1 VETESGLSICFG
13 KVRLLIETFI
23 MKRSEIFFSAIQV
36 PVDFLML
43 LLAASSAY
51 FLRGLPMFEGYVSRV
66 FNLSF
71 EDYLTFTLT
80 VAPFFLIVIAFEGLY
95 TMRATRSFTQEAY
108 SVFRAITFGLIFLVI
123 AVFLNREWFSS
134 RFVILVGW
142 ALTVLYVIIAR
153 YLIQRLQKW
162 LLVKKDVGIHRV
174 LLIGTNQ
181 KMYALKKLLTRDKQ
195 LGYRIVDQ
203 VDTASVTMIKEI
215 RKKKGIDEI
224 VVGDPTLTDDEQEK
238 LFDYCQ
244 INNITY
250 KYFPTTLQ
258 TPRFFMKIWNGEPI
272 IEFQHTPLDGWG
284 RVIKRAYDIVAGF
297 VLTLLFGPLMLVV
310 ALLIKLEDPDGPI
323 IYKNERIGE
332 DGKKF
337 FVYKFR
343 YMQWKYCITKENPKM
358 EEAIAFEKKLI
369 EERNVRKGGILYK
382 IKDDPRKMKVGAFIE
397 RFSLDELPQ
406 FFNVLKGDMSLV
418 GPRPHQERE
427 VERYSE
433 YHRRLLTMRPGIT
446 GMAQVSG
453 RSDLAFEDEF
463 RLDVFYI
470 ENWSLWLDI
479 LICLKTAGAL
489 LRRRKNTK

>member
-1 VETESGLSICFG
+1 
-13 KVRLLIETFI
+13 
-23 MKRSEIFFSAIQV
+23 MKRSEIYFSAIQV
-36 PVDFLML
+36 PVDFVMIV
-43 LLAASSAY
+43 LAGLTAY
-51 FLRGLPMFEGYVSRV
+51 YLRTLPMFEGYVSRV
-66 FNLSF
+66 FNISF
-71 EDYLTFTLT
+71 QNYLEFTLV
-80 VAPFFLIVIAFEGLY
+80 VAPFFLIIFAFEGLY
-95 TMRATRSFTQEAY
+95 TMRATRTFTKEAY
-108 SVFRAITFGLIFLVI
+108 GVARAISLGLVVLVI

-134 RFVILVGW
+134 RFVILVSW
-142 ALTVLYVIIAR
+142 AIAVVYVVVAR
-153 YLIQRLQKW
+153 YLIQRIQKW
-162 LLVKKDVGIHRV
+162 YLVKKGVGIHRV
-174 LLIGTNQ
+174 LLIGANQ
-181 KMYALKKLLTRDKQ
+181 KMYALRKFLMKNKQ
-195 LGYRIVDQ
+195 MGYRVVDQ
-203 VDTASVTMIKEI
+203 VDIVSISHIKEI
-215 RKKKGIDEI
+215 RAKKGVDEI
-224 VVGDPTLTDDEQEK
+224 IVGDPTLTDDEQEK

-258 TPRFFMKIWNGEPI
+258 TQRFSMKIFNGEPI

-284 RVIKRAYDIVAGF
+284 RVMKRTYDIVAGTG
-297 VLTLLFGPLMLVV
+297 LTILFGPVMLVV

-343 YMQWKYCITKENPKM
+343 YMQWKYCVTHDNPHMK
-358 EEAIAFEKKLI
+358 EAIEFEKKLI

-406 FFNVLKGDMSLV
+406 FFNVLEGTMSLV

-427 VERYSE
+427 VARYSE
-433 YHRRLLTMRPGIT
+433 YHRRLLTMRPGVT

-453 RSDLAFEDEF
+453 RSDLAFEDEYL
-463 RLDVFYI
+463 LDVFYI

-479 LICLKTAGAL
+479 VICLKTAGAL
-489 LRRRKNTK
+489 IRRRKNSKK

>member
-1 VETESGLSICFG
+1 MIVLAGLSAYY
-13 KVRLLIETFI
+13 L
-23 MKRSEIFFSAIQV
+23 RS
-36 PVDFLML
+36 
-43 LLAASSAY
+43 
-51 FLRGLPMFEGYVSRV
+51 LPMFEGYVSRV
-66 FNLSF
+66 FNISF
-71 EDYLTFTLT
+71 QNYLEFTLF
-80 VAPFFLIVIAFEGLY
+80 VAPFFLLIMAFEGLY
-95 TMRATRSFTQEAY
+95 TMRATRTFTKEAY
-108 SVFRAITFGLIFLVI
+108 GVARAVSLGLVVLVI

-142 ALTVLYVIIAR
+142 ALTVAYIVVAR
-153 YLIQRLQKW
+153 YAIQRVQKW
-162 LLVKKDVGIHRV
+162 YLVNKGIGMHRV

-181 KMYALKKLLTRDKQ
+181 KMYTLRKLLMNNKK
-195 LGYRIVDQ
+195 LGYRVVDEI
-203 VDTASVTMIKEI
+203 DTASVTRVKEI
-215 RKKKGIDEI
+215 RAEKGVDEI
-224 VVGDPTLTDDEQEK
+224 IVGDPTLTDDEQEK

-258 TPRFFMKIWNGEPI
+258 TQRFSMKIWNGEPI

-284 RVIKRAYDIVAGF
+284 RVLKRTYDIIAGF
-297 VLTLLFGPLMLVV
+297 GLTVLFSPIMLVV
-310 ALLIKLEDPDGPI
+310 AILIKLEDPDGPI

-332 DGKKF
+332 NGEKF

-343 YMQWKYCITKENPKM
+343 YMQWKYCVTKENPAM
-358 EEAIAFEKKLI
+358 EQAIAYEKQLI
-369 EERNVRKGGILYK
+369 AEKNVRKGGILYK

-406 FFNVLKGDMSLV
+406 FFNVLQGTMSLV

-433 YHRRLLTMRPGIT
+433 YHRRLLTMRPGVT

-453 RSDLAFEDEF
+453 RSDLAFEDEYL
-463 RLDVFYI
+463 LDVFYI

-479 LICLKTAGAL
+479 IICLKTAGAL
-489 LRRRKNTK
+489 VRRRKNTK

>member
-1 VETESGLSICFG
+1 MIVLAGLSAYY
-13 KVRLLIETFI
+13 L
-23 MKRSEIFFSAIQV
+23 RS
-36 PVDFLML
+36 
-43 LLAASSAY
+43 
-51 FLRGLPMFEGYVSRV
+51 LPMFEGYVSRV
-66 FNLSF
+66 FNISF
-71 EDYLTFTLT
+71 QNYLEFTLF
-80 VAPFFLIVIAFEGLY
+80 VAPFFLLIMAFEGLY
-95 TMRATRSFTQEAY
+95 TMRATRTFTKEAY
-108 SVFRAITFGLIFLVI
+108 GVARAVSLGLVVLVI

-142 ALTVLYVIIAR
+142 ALTVAYIVVAR
-153 YLIQRLQKW
+153 YAIQRVQKW
-162 LLVKKDVGIHRV
+162 YLVNKGIGMHRV

-181 KMYALKKLLTRDKQ
+181 KMYTLRKLLMNNKK
-195 LGYRIVDQ
+195 LGYRVVDEI
-203 VDTASVTMIKEI
+203 DTASVTRVKEI
-215 RKKKGIDEI
+215 RAEKGVDEI
-224 VVGDPTLTDDEQEK
+224 IVGDPTLTDDEQEK

-258 TPRFFMKIWNGEPI
+258 TQRFSMKIWNGEPI

-284 RVIKRAYDIVAGF
+284 RVLKRTYDIIAGF
-297 VLTLLFGPLMLVV
+297 GLTVLFSPIMLV
-310 ALLIKLEDPDGPI
+310 AAILIKLEDPDGPI

-332 DGKKF
+332 NGEKF

-343 YMQWKYCITKENPKM
+343 YMQWKYCVTKENPAM
-358 EEAIAFEKKLI
+358 EQAIAYEKQLI
-369 EERNVRKGGILYK
+369 AEKNVRKGGILYK

-406 FFNVLKGDMSLV
+406 FFNVLQGTMSLV

-433 YHRRLLTMRPGIT
+433 YHRRLLTMRPGVT

-453 RSDLAFEDEF
+453 RSDLAFEDEYL
-463 RLDVFYI
+463 LDVFYI

-479 LICLKTAGAL
+479 IICLKTAGAL
-489 LRRRKNTK
+489 VRRRKNTK

>member
-1 VETESGLSICFG
+1 
-13 KVRLLIETFI
+13 
-23 MKRSEIFFSAIQV
+23 
-36 PVDFLML
+36 
-43 LLAASSAY
+43 
-51 FLRGLPMFEGYVSRV
+51 MFEGYVSRV
-66 FNLSF
+66 FNISF
-71 EDYLTFTLT
+71 QNYLEFTLF
-80 VAPFFLIVIAFEGLY
+80 VAPFFLLIMAFEGLY
-95 TMRATRSFTQEAY
+95 TMRATRTFTKEAY
-108 SVFRAITFGLIFLVI
+108 GVARAVSLGLVVLVI

-142 ALTVLYVIIAR
+142 ALTVAYIVVAR
-153 YLIQRLQKW
+153 YAIQRVQKW
-162 LLVKKDVGIHRV
+162 YLVNKGIGMHRV

-181 KMYALKKLLTRDKQ
+181 KMYTLRKLLMNNKK
-195 LGYRIVDQ
+195 LGYRVVDEI
-203 VDTASVTMIKEI
+203 DTASVTRVKEI
-215 RKKKGIDEI
+215 RAEKGVDEI
-224 VVGDPTLTDDEQEK
+224 IVGDPTLTDDEQEK

-258 TPRFFMKIWNGEPI
+258 AQRFSMKIWNGEPI

-284 RVIKRAYDIVAGF
+284 RVLKRTYDIIAGF
-297 VLTLLFGPLMLVV
+297 GLTVLFSPIMLVV
-310 ALLIKLEDPDGPI
+310 AILIKLEDPDGPI

-332 DGKKF
+332 NGEKF

-343 YMQWKYCITKENPKM
+343 YMQWKYCVTKDNPKI
-358 EEAIAFEKKLI
+358 EEAMAFEKQLI
-369 EERNVRKGGILYK
+369 AEKNVRKGGILYK

-406 FFNVLKGDMSLV
+406 FFNVLQGTMSLV

-433 YHRRLLTMRPGIT
+433 YHRRLLTMRPGVT

-453 RSDLAFEDEF
+453 RSDLAFEDEYL
-463 RLDVFYI
+463 LDVFYI

-479 LICLKTAGAL
+479 IICLKTAGAL
-489 LRRRKNTK
+489 VRRRKNTK

>member
-1 VETESGLSICFG
+1 
-13 KVRLLIETFI
+13 
-23 MKRSEIFFSAIQV
+23 MKRSEIYFSTLQV
-36 PVDFLML
+36 PVDFIMI
-43 LLAASSAY
+43 LLAAISAY
-51 FLRGLPMFEGYVSRV
+51 FLRGLAIFQPYVSRV
-66 FNLSF
+66 FNLALD
-71 EDYLTFTLT
+71 DYIRFALT
-80 VAPFFLIVIAFEGLY
+80 VAPFFIAIIAFEGLY
-95 TMRATRSFTQEAY
+95 QMRTTRRAWQEFYGVA
-108 SVFRAITFGLIFLVI
+108 RAITIGLIILMI
-123 AVFLNREWFSS
+123 AVFLQREWFSS

-142 ALTVLYVIIAR
+142 LLAIFYVVMTRLI
-153 YLIQRLQKW
+153 IQRIQKW
-162 LLVKKDVGIHRV
+162 LLINRGIGVHRI

-181 KMYALKKLLTRDKQ
+181 RMYALKQLLTRKKE
-195 LGYRIVDQ
+195 LGYKVVDQ
-203 VDTASVTMIKEI
+203 IDTASVSRIKEI
-215 RKKKGIDEI
+215 RVKKGIDEI
-224 VVGDPTLTDDEQEK
+224 VIGDPTLTDDEQEK

-258 TPRFFMKIWNGEPI
+258 TPRFEMKIFNGEPI

-284 RVIKRAYDIVAGF
+284 KVLKRGFDIVAGF
-297 VLTLLFGPLMLVV
+297 GLTFLFSPLMFII
-310 ALLIKLEDPDGPI
+310 ALLIKIEDPDGPI
-323 IYKNERIGE
+323 IYTNERVGE

-343 YMQWKYCITKENPKM
+343 YMQWKYCITEENPHMK
-358 EEAIAFEKKLI
+358 EAIAFEKKLI

-382 IKDDPRKMKVGAFIE
+382 IKDDPRKMRVGAFIE

-406 FFNVLKGDMSLV
+406 FFNVLRGEMSLV

-433 YHRRLLTMRPGIT
+433 YHRRLLTMRPGVT

-453 RSDLAFEDEF
+453 RSDLDFEDEY

-479 LICLKTAGAL
+479 VICLKTAGAL
-489 LRRRKNTK
+489 IRRRKN